1 MSSRKTPSSHQL
13 QRRDRINLAF
23 CPLKVE
29 SISSSPEEK
38 LGPVPLQLPF
48 HHGQKGK
55 ADRRPGSHAEP
66 ENLRKKFCRKISI
79 ETRRRVKATCSLL
92 LGVIREH
99 QAPVPST
106 AGAVRGVLV
115 FHTYETVACATGT
128 APKLNTGFWK

>member
-1 MSSRKTPSSHQL
+1 MSSRKTSSSHQL
-13 QRRDRINLAF
+13 RRRDRINLAF
-23 CPLKVE
+23 CPSKAE
-29 SISSSPEEK
+29 SISSLPEEK

-55 ADRRPGSHAEP
+55 AERRPGSHAEP
-66 ENLRKKFCRKISI
+66 ENLCKKFCRKISI
-79 ETRRRVKATCSLL
+79 ETRRRVKAVCSRL

-106 AGAVRGVLV
+106 TGAVRGALG
-115 FHTYETVACATGT
+115 FHTYETVPCATGT